1 MKELTGVVRRLNF
14 SSVTQPHDLL
24 ATVIHVAGMIQ
35 DRLESAL
42 EPTGLSLAKLGAL
55 RHLAEANEPLA
66 LGQLAERIAC
76 VKSNVTQLVDRLE
89 VDQLVRRVPDPS
101 DRRSVRAEITEE
113 GRSRYE
119 AGMEAMH
126 SAEKELVGELQ
137 LSDRAQLQDLLGRL
151 ATVHLT

>member
-1 MKELTGVVRRLNF
+1 MR
-14 SSVTQPHDLL
+14 QPHDLL
-24 ATVIHVAGMIQ
+24 ATVMHVASMVQ

-66 LGQLAERIAC
+66 LGQLAEKIAC

-89 VDQLVRRVPDPS
+89 ADQLVRRVPDPS

-113 GRSRYE
+113 GRVRYE
-119 AGMEAMH
+119 AGMEAVK
-126 SAEKELVGELQ
+126 SAGADLVGELEP
-137 LSDRAQLQDLLGRL
+137 SDRDQLHELLGRL
-151 ATVHLT
+151 ASVPLT

>member
-1 MKELTGVVRRLNF
+1 
-14 SSVTQPHDLL
+14 
-24 ATVIHVAGMIQ
+24 MIQ

-89 VDQLVRRVPDPS
+89 TDQLVRRVPDPS

-113 GRSRYE
+113 GRLRYE
-119 AGMEAMH
+119 AGMEAMRT
-126 SAEKELVGELQ
+126 AEAELIGEFEP
-137 LSDRAQLQDLLGRL
+137 SDREHLQELLGRL
-151 ATVHLT
+151 ASVPST